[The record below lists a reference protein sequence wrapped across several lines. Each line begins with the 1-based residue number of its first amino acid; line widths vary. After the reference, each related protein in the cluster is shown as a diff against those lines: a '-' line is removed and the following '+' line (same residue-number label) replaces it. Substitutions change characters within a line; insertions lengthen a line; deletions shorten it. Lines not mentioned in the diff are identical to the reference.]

1 MNRPLA
7 ALLIASACAGRLEA
21 LPAPR
26 NGEILRPCA
35 DCRIYLDAAGTLD
48 LPKALG
54 RLEQFQKN
62 QNPVPNFGF
71 SNQVYFVYFE
81 VFNQAP
87 AQNAILHI
95 NYAPLDRIS
104 LLIVESGEVME
115 AGDRVAFSTR
125 PVLHRTPAFPVALP
139 SGEKRSILLRFES
152 QGTMEFPI
160 LLMQEAAFRDR
171 IHEEQIVLG
180 LYYGMI
186 IVLIVY
192 NLILF
197 FLVRDP
203 GYFYYLL
210 YVAGYGLIQMILNGL
225 AFEYLWPGAPQWNN
239 ISLPFSIGWAFL
251 FGILFARHFL
261 NSKRYAPTMD
271 KILAGLMVLLSLQMP
286 ASFLVSYNT
295 AIRASAFLVLLFA
308 LSVFLTAVKCVLA
321 GNRAAR
327 FFLMAWFSLLLGVS
341 VYSLKGLGVLPS
353 NILTEN
359 MLQVGSALEMCLLS
373 LGLGDRLHTM
383 GQEREAARRSEL
395 EALQREQQ
403 LRLVSAR
410 LEIELLKRNLQ
421 PHFLLN
427 SLNAASV
434 WLGENPESA
443 RRLLEALAE
452 EMRIILDV
460 SSRQW
465 IALETEVA
473 LCRAHLDVMGL
484 RQEKSFTLH
493 CQPPQPGEWIPP
505 LVLHTILE
513 NGISHG
519 FRTRDTGNFYVT
531 RRREGDTFHFV
542 VTNDGELTSH
552 PGSGTGLR
560 YVRSRLKEAS
570 SDHWSLDYGAADVG
584 FEVRFSF
591 RCSLPLLDAS
601 DPGRLDLQNGTL

>member
-1 MNRPLA
+1 MILRLVALILTTSSGVELA
-7 ALLIASACAGRLEA
+7 A

-26 NGEILRPCA
+26 AAEVLRPCM
-35 DCRIYLDAAGTLD
+35 DCRIYMDPAGTLD
-48 LPKALG
+48 MKQALG
-54 RLEQFQKN
+54 RTKLFQENK
-62 QNPVPNFGF
+62 NPVPNFGF
-71 SNQVYFVYFE
+71 SNEVYFVYFE
-81 VFNQAP
+81 IVNEGP
-87 AQNAILHI
+87 PQNAILHI
-95 NYAPLDRIS
+95 NYAPLDKIS
-104 LLIVESGEVME
+104 LLVVETGEAMQ
-115 AGDRVAFSTR
+115 AGDRVAFSSR
-125 PVLHRTPAFPVALP
+125 PVLHRTPAFPITLP
-139 SGEKRSILLRFES
+139 SGKKRSILLRFES

-160 LLMQEAAFRDR
+160 LLMQEATFRDR
-171 IHEEQIVLG
+171 IHEEQMVLG

-225 AFEYLWPGAPQWNN
+225 AFEYLWPDSPQWNN

-261 NSKRYAPTMD
+261 NSKRYAPYMD
-271 KILAGLMVLLSLQMP
+271 RILAGLMVLLSLQMP
-286 ASFLVSYNT
+286 ASFFVSYNS

-321 GNRAAR
+321 GNRPAR

-383 GQEREAARRSEL
+383 GREREEARRSEL

-410 LEIELLKRNLQ
+410 LEIELLKKNLQ

-434 WLGENPESA
+434 WLGENPEAA

-465 IALETEVA
+465 ISLDTEVA

-493 CQPPQPGEWIPP
+493 CEPAESGELIPP
-505 LVLHTILE
+505 LVLHTIIE

-519 FRTRDTGNFYVT
+519 FRARDSGNFYVM
-531 RRREGDTFHFV
+531 RHRDENNFHFIV
-542 VTNDGELTSH
+542 RNDGDLGSH
-552 PGSGTGLR
+552 PGTGTGLR
-560 YVRSRLKEAS
+560 YVRSRLMEAS
-570 SDHWSLDYGAADVG
+570 SGQWTLDYGSVESG

-591 RCSLPLLDAS
+591 KCSSPLLGAS
-601 DPGRLDLQNGTL
+601 APGPLDIESGGV